1 MQIGTVDID
10 KLRGVGDKF
19 VGLAK
24 ETTGVLINNDRLQE
38 AGEAQQNRATENLKA
53 LRKEADAEK
62 EQKKADSIARN
73 QDDDSGGGVLA
84 QAKGKAKESAG
95 DVIGNSRM
103 RDEGVADQKRG
114 AAERDATKSKA
125 QAKTHNARAKS
136 EEKAQESAER
146 SS

>member
-1 MQIGTVDID
+1 MQIGTVDLD

-53 LRKEADAEK
+53 LRKEAYAEK
-62 EQKKADSIARN
+62 QQQKAAGIART
-73 QDDDSGGGVLA
+73 QGDDSAGGVLA

-95 DVIGNSRM
+95 DVIGDSRM

-114 AAERDATKSKA
+114 AAERDATRAKA
-125 QAKTHNARAKS
+125 EAKTHTARAKAD
-136 EEKAQESAER
+136 EKAQESAER
-146 SS
+146 ST